1 MTKIQLRRDTASNW
15 STNNP
20 TPSAGEPCFE
30 TDTGKLKIGDGITAY
45 NSLPYQGGTSD
56 TAVTIDTA
64 QTISGLKTFTNDINI
79 HQWTS
84 GSSSIREA
92 HIDLSSGNMNEYI
105 SASGT
110 DKFFGMYSS
119 SDNGIQIGTSRT
131 DFAQG
136 LSIKPSSLT
145 FKSSDGT
152 TTDLLAGG
160 NIPVASDTTLG
171 GVKIGSSVKLDDDN
185 KLGINSETTLTNDI
199 RNTNTATYNLGLGG
213 YTTEQYSPL
222 IKYDK
227 NNHTVTARMTDR
239 KSMSGFVSYDNP
251 VDVTMMAKSFKVGD
265 VTNQYDVVTKSPVN
279 NEYMG
284 HMAMPSD
291 KYIDL
296 ELGASGTTYTAPA
309 DGYYRLTMKQ
319 SAAEQYAY
327 LASYTTNDEPILSTT
342 SKTATGTDSLS
353 TWIAVHKGQTVKAVY
368 NASGKRVFK
377 FIYAI
382 GSEPAT

>member
-79 HQWTS
+79 TPQTS
-84 GSSSIREA
+84 GSSSVREA

-110 DKFFGMYSS
+110 DKTFGMYSS
-119 SDNGIQIGTSRT
+119 SEDGIRIGTSKT
-131 DFAQG
+131 DFTRG

-160 NIPVASDTTLG
+160 T
-171 GVKIGSSVKLDDDN
+171 
-185 KLGINSETTLTNDI
+185 
-199 RNTNTATYNLGLGG
+199 
-213 YTTEQYSPL
+213 
-222 IKYDK
+222 
-227 NNHTVTARMTDR
+227 
-239 KSMSGFVSYDNP
+239 
-251 VDVTMMAKSFKVGD
+251 GD
-265 VTNQYDVVTKSPVN
+265 VTSAGNNTFTGINTFKGTSLNVGDDNNYSEIANFSGATYTVGDQEDTTIFNPLELGASYNNTVLKSTVRVLETDTASATKKAYRIMTKSTTN
-279 NEYMG
+279 NEYMA

-291 KYIDL
+291 KFIDL

-309 DGYYRLTMKQ
+309 DGYIRCENNGASSNPLKLVNLTNNI
-319 SAAEQYAY
+319 SAVVAEGNMGYAPSIFIPCKKNDNVRFY
-327 LASYTTNDEPILSTT
+327 YVQPEGSVTTI
-342 SKTATGTDSLS
+342 
-353 TWIAVHKGQTVKAVY
+353 
-368 NASGKRVFK
+368 R

-382 GSEPAT
+382 GSEPAS

>member
-64 QTISGLKTFTNDINI
+64 QTISGEKTFSNDIVI
-79 HQWTS
+79 HQWNS
-84 GSSSIREA
+84 NKSPVRET
-92 HIDLSSGNMNEYI
+92 HIDLSNGNGNDFI
-105 SASGT
+105 SASGI
-110 DKFFGMYSS
+110 DKAFGMYTKRSE
-119 SDNGIQIGTSRT
+119 GIQLGTDALDYT
-131 DFAQG
+131 KG

-160 NIPVASDTTLG
+160 T
-171 GVKIGSSVKLDDDN
+171 
-185 KLGINSETTLTNDI
+185 
-199 RNTNTATYNLGLGG
+199 
-213 YTTEQYSPL
+213 
-222 IKYDK
+222 
-227 NNHTVTARMTDR
+227 
-239 KSMSGFVSYDNP
+239 
-251 VDVTMMAKSFKVGD
+251 GD
-265 VTNQYDVVTKSPVN
+265 VTSTGNNTFTGMNIFKGKSLNVGDDNSYSDIANFSGTTYTVGDQEDTTILNPLELGASFNNTVLKSNVRVLEMDKASATKKAYSIMTKSTTN

-284 HMAMPSD
+284 HMAMTSN
-291 KYIDL
+291 KFIDL
-296 ELGASGTTYTAPA
+296 ELGASGTAYVAPA

-327 LASYTTNDEPILSTT
+327 LASYTDNDEPILSTT

-353 TWIAVHKGQTVKAVY
+353 TWVLVHKGQKIKAVY
-368 NASGKRVFK
+368 NAPEKRVFR
-377 FIYAI
+377 FIYTI

>member
-56 TAVTIDTA
+56 SAVTTDTE

-79 HQWTS
+79 NQWTS
-84 GSSSIREA
+84 GSSSVREA

-110 DKFFGMYSS
+110 NKIFGMYSS
-119 SDNGIQIGTSRT
+119 SSEGIRIGTSKT

-152 TTDLLAGG
+152 ITDLLAGG
-160 NIPVASDTTLG
+160 T
-171 GVKIGSSVKLDDDN
+171 
-185 KLGINSETTLTNDI
+185 
-199 RNTNTATYNLGLGG
+199 
-213 YTTEQYSPL
+213 
-222 IKYDK
+222 
-227 NNHTVTARMTDR
+227 
-239 KSMSGFVSYDNP
+239 
-251 VDVTMMAKSFKVGD
+251 GD
-265 VTNQYDVVTKSPVN
+265 VTSAGDNTFSGNNTFNKKIITEKGIDSQAKITTTGLLCYGGMGSSDLYLGLPTAGTVPSVKSSQANKNIMFNGTFFDGMSMTNCSWDFVGTGMKIGDSTETLYDVVTKSPVN

-284 HMAMPSD
+284 HMAMPSN

-309 DGYYRLTMKQ
+309 DGYCYLNTMNH
-319 SAAEQYAY
+319 
-327 LASYTTNDEPILSTT
+327 NDYMSVTIEN
-342 SKTATGTDSLS
+342 KTAGYMVTSVDNAGSSVRILMPVKKSDTFEIRYGSLGTQ
-353 TWIAVHKGQTVKAVY
+353 TIERFFYAV
-368 NASGKRVFK
+368 
-377 FIYAI
+377 
-382 GSEPAT
+382 GSEP

>member
-1 MTKIQLRRDTASNW
+1 MTKIQLRRDTAANW

-30 TDTGKLKIGDGITAY
+30 TDTSRLKIGDGITAY

-56 TAVTIDTA
+56 TSVTTDTA
-64 QTISGLKTFTNDINI
+64 QTISGKKTFTNDII
-79 HQWTS
+79 IAQWNSNMSPT
-84 GSSSIREA
+84 RET

-110 DKFFGMYSS
+110 DKTFGMYSS
-119 SDNGIQIGTSRT
+119 SGDGIQIGTSKT
-131 DFAQG
+131 DFTRG

-160 NIPVASDTTLG
+160 T
-171 GVKIGSSVKLDDDN
+171 
-185 KLGINSETTLTNDI
+185 
-199 RNTNTATYNLGLGG
+199 
-213 YTTEQYSPL
+213 
-222 IKYDK
+222 
-227 NNHTVTARMTDR
+227 
-239 KSMSGFVSYDNP
+239 
-251 VDVTMMAKSFKVGD
+251 GD
-265 VTNQYDVVTKSPVN
+265 VTSAGNNTFTGINIFKGKSLNVGDDNGYYDVASLSGATYVVGDQEDTTILNPLELGASFSNTVLKSNVQVLEFDKTSATKKAYGIMTKSPTN

-309 DGYYRLTMKQ
+309 DGYFILTGR
-319 SAAEQYAY
+319 
-327 LASYTTNDEPILSTT
+327 LSTSSDVGHVTLINRLNT
-342 SKTATGTDSLS
+342 SSGTDG
-353 TWIAVHKGQTVKAVY
+353 KFTVRCYGVGSPDAGIGLYASVPAKAGDNVVAAWAGAAT
-368 NASGKRVFK
+368 ASILR
-377 FIYAI
+377 FIYAV
-382 GSEPAT
+382 GSEPAS

>member
-1 MTKIQLRRDTASNW
+1 MTKIQLRRDTAANW
-15 STNNP
+15 SDNNP

-45 NSLPYQGGTSD
+45 NSLPYQGGTLD

-79 HQWTS
+79 AQWTS
-84 GSSSIREA
+84 GSSSVRET
-92 HIDLSSGNMNEYI
+92 HIDLSSGNKNAYI
-105 SASGT
+105 SASGV
-110 DKFFGMYSS
+110 DKNFGMYSS
-119 SDNGIQIGTSRT
+119 SSNGIQIGTSKT

-160 NIPVASDTTLG
+160 T
-171 GVKIGSSVKLDDDN
+171 
-185 KLGINSETTLTNDI
+185 
-199 RNTNTATYNLGLGG
+199 
-213 YTTEQYSPL
+213 
-222 IKYDK
+222 
-227 NNHTVTARMTDR
+227 
-239 KSMSGFVSYDNP
+239 
-251 VDVTMMAKSFKVGD
+251 GD
-265 VTNQYDVVTKSPVN
+265 VTSAGNNTFTGINIFKGKSLNVGDDNSYSDIASFSGASYTVGDQEDTTIVNPLELGASFNNTVLKSNVRVLETDTASTTKKAYSIMTKSPTN

-296 ELGASGTTYTAPA
+296 ELGASGTTYTALA

-368 NASGKRVFK
+368 NAPEKRVFR

>member
-1 MTKIQLRRDTASNW
+1 MTKIQLRRDTAANW

-64 QTISGLKTFTNDINI
+64 QTISGEKTFTNNI
-79 HQWTS
+79 IISQWNSNVSPT
-84 GSSSIREA
+84 RET
-92 HIDLSSGNMNEYI
+92 HIDLSNGNGNNFI
-105 SASGT
+105 SANGI
-110 DKFFGMYSS
+110 DKTFGMYTKG
-119 SDNGIQIGTSRT
+119 SDGIQLGTDGLDYT
-131 DFAQG
+131 KG
-136 LSIKPSSLT
+136 LSIKPSSLI

-152 TTDLLAGG
+152 VTNLLAGG
-160 NIPVASDTTLG
+160 TG
-171 GVKIGSSVKLDDDN
+171 
-185 KLGINSETTLTNDI
+185 
-199 RNTNTATYNLGLGG
+199 
-213 YTTEQYSPL
+213 
-222 IKYDK
+222 
-227 NNHTVTARMTDR
+227 
-239 KSMSGFVSYDNP
+239 
-251 VDVTMMAKSFKVGD
+251 DVTSAGDNTFTGMNIFKGKGLKVGD
-265 VTNQYDVVTKSPVN
+265 DNGYCDVASLSGATYVVGDQEDTTILNPLELGASFNNTVLKSNVRVLEIDATSATKKAYGIMTKSPTN

-296 ELGASGTTYTAPA
+296 ELGASGTTYTAPT

-353 TWIAVHKGQTVKAVY
+353 TWIPVHKGQTVKAVY
-368 NASGKRVFK
+368 NAPEKRVFR

>member
-56 TAVTIDTA
+56 TAVTTDTA
-64 QTISGLKTFTNDINI
+64 QTIFGLKTFENDINI
-79 HQWTS
+79 SQWTT
-84 GSSSIREA
+84 GGSSIRET
-92 HIDLSSGNMNEYI
+92 HIDLSSGNMNDYI
-105 SASGT
+105 SASGV
-110 DKFFGMYSS
+110 DKNFGMYSNS
-119 SDNGIQIGTSRT
+119 ANGIQIGTSKI

-145 FKSSDGT
+145 FKSLDGT

-160 NIPVASDTTLG
+160 T
-171 GVKIGSSVKLDDDN
+171 
-185 KLGINSETTLTNDI
+185 
-199 RNTNTATYNLGLGG
+199 
-213 YTTEQYSPL
+213 
-222 IKYDK
+222 
-227 NNHTVTARMTDR
+227 
-239 KSMSGFVSYDNP
+239 
-251 VDVTMMAKSFKVGD
+251 GD
-265 VTNQYDVVTKSPVN
+265 VTSAGNNTFTGTNIFKGKSLNVGDDNTYSDIASFSGASYTVGDQEDTTIINPVEIGASFNNTVLKSAVRVLEIDATSATKKAYSIMTKSPTN

-368 NASGKRVFK
+368 NAPEKRVFR

>member
-56 TAVTIDTA
+56 TAVTTDTA

-79 HQWTS
+79 SQWTS
-84 GSSSIREA
+84 GSSPIRET
-92 HIDLSSGNMNEYI
+92 HIDLSSGNMNAYI
-105 SASGT
+105 SANGT
-110 DKFFGMYSS
+110 DKNFGMYSNS
-119 SDNGIQIGTSRT
+119 GNGIQIGTSKT

-145 FKSSDGT
+145 FKSIDGT

-160 NIPVASDTTLG
+160 T
-171 GVKIGSSVKLDDDN
+171 
-185 KLGINSETTLTNDI
+185 
-199 RNTNTATYNLGLGG
+199 
-213 YTTEQYSPL
+213 
-222 IKYDK
+222 
-227 NNHTVTARMTDR
+227 
-239 KSMSGFVSYDNP
+239 
-251 VDVTMMAKSFKVGD
+251 GD
-265 VTNQYDVVTKSPVN
+265 VTSAGNNTFTGINIFKGKSLNVGDDNTYSDIASFSGASYTVGDQEDTTILNPLELGASFTNTVLKSNVKVLEFDKTSATKKAYGIMTKSPTN

-368 NASGKRVFK
+368 NAPEKRVFR

>member
-1 MTKIQLRRDTASNW
+1 MTKIQLRRDTAANW

-56 TAVTIDTA
+56 TAVTTDTA
-64 QTISGLKTFTNDINI
+64 QTISGEKTFTNDIVINQWNNNI
-79 HQWTS
+79 S
-84 GSSSIREA
+84 PVRET
-92 HIDLSSGNMNEYI
+92 HIDLSNGNGNTFI
-105 SASGT
+105 SANGT
-110 DKFFGMYSS
+110 DKTFGMYTKSS
-119 SDNGIQIGTSRT
+119 EGIQLCT
-131 DFAQG
+131 DGLDYTKG
-136 LSIKPSSLT
+136 LSIKSSSLT
-145 FKSSDGT
+145 FKNSDGT
-152 TTDLLAGG
+152 VTDLLAGG
-160 NIPVASDTTLG
+160 T
-171 GVKIGSSVKLDDDN
+171 
-185 KLGINSETTLTNDI
+185 
-199 RNTNTATYNLGLGG
+199 
-213 YTTEQYSPL
+213 
-222 IKYDK
+222 
-227 NNHTVTARMTDR
+227 
-239 KSMSGFVSYDNP
+239 
-251 VDVTMMAKSFKVGD
+251 GD
-265 VTNQYDVVTKSPVN
+265 VTSAGNNTFTGTNIFKGKSLNVGDDNTYSDIASFSGATYTVGDQEDTTIFNPLEIGASFNNTVLKRNVRVLETDTTSSTKKAYSIMTKSPTN

-284 HMAMPSD
+284 HMAMPSN

-368 NASGKRVFK
+368 NAPEKRVFR
-377 FIYAI
+377 FVYTI
-382 GSEPAT
+382 GSEPAV

>member
-56 TAVTIDTA
+56 TAVTTDTA

-79 HQWTS
+79 SQWTS
-84 GSSSIREA
+84 GSSPIRET
-92 HIDLSSGNMNEYI
+92 HIDLSSGNMNAYI
-105 SASGT
+105 SANGT
-110 DKFFGMYSS
+110 DKNFGMYSNS
-119 SDNGIQIGTSRT
+119 GNGIQIGTSKT

-145 FKSSDGT
+145 FKSIDGT

-160 NIPVASDTTLG
+160 T
-171 GVKIGSSVKLDDDN
+171 
-185 KLGINSETTLTNDI
+185 
-199 RNTNTATYNLGLGG
+199 
-213 YTTEQYSPL
+213 
-222 IKYDK
+222 
-227 NNHTVTARMTDR
+227 
-239 KSMSGFVSYDNP
+239 
-251 VDVTMMAKSFKVGD
+251 GD
-265 VTNQYDVVTKSPVN
+265 VTSAGNNTFTGMNIFKGKSLNVGDDNTYSDIASFSGASYTVGDQEDTTILNPLELGASFTNTVLKSNVRVLEFDKTSATKKAYGIMTKSPTN

-368 NASGKRVFK
+368 NAPEKRVFR

>member
-20 TPSAGEPCFE
+20 TPSTGEPCFE
-30 TDTGKLKIGDGITAY
+30 TDTGRLKIGDGITAY

-56 TAVTIDTA
+56 TAVTTDTA
-64 QTISGLKTFTNDINI
+64 QTISGLKTFTNDINL

-84 GSSSIREA
+84 GRPSVREA

-110 DKFFGMYSS
+110 DKIFGMYSS
-119 SDNGIQIGTSRT
+119 SSSGIQMGTSKT

-152 TTDLLAGG
+152 VTDLLARG
-160 NIPVASDTTLG
+160 T
-171 GVKIGSSVKLDDDN
+171 
-185 KLGINSETTLTNDI
+185 
-199 RNTNTATYNLGLGG
+199 
-213 YTTEQYSPL
+213 
-222 IKYDK
+222 
-227 NNHTVTARMTDR
+227 
-239 KSMSGFVSYDNP
+239 
-251 VDVTMMAKSFKVGD
+251 GD
-265 VTNQYDVVTKSPVN
+265 VTSAGNNTFTGTNIFKGKSLNVGDDNTFSDIASFSGATYTVGDQEDTTIFNPLEIGASFNNAVLKSNVRVLEIDTTSATKKAYKIMTKSPTN

-368 NASGKRVFK
+368 NAPEKRVFR
-377 FIYAI
+377 FIYTI
-382 GSEPAT
+382 GSEPAV

>member
-56 TAVTIDTA
+56 TAVTTDTA
-64 QTISGLKTFTNDINI
+64 QTISGLKTFINDINI
-79 HQWTS
+79 NQWTS
-84 GSSSIREA
+84 GGSSIREA
-92 HIDLSSGNMNEYI
+92 HIDFSSGNMNEYI
-105 SASGT
+105 SASGV

-119 SDNGIQIGTSRT
+119 SHEGIQIGTSKT
-131 DFAQG
+131 DFTQG

-145 FKSSDGT
+145 FKNSDGT
-152 TTDLLAGG
+152 VTDLLAGG
-160 NIPVASDTTLG
+160 T
-171 GVKIGSSVKLDDDN
+171 
-185 KLGINSETTLTNDI
+185 
-199 RNTNTATYNLGLGG
+199 
-213 YTTEQYSPL
+213 
-222 IKYDK
+222 
-227 NNHTVTARMTDR
+227 
-239 KSMSGFVSYDNP
+239 
-251 VDVTMMAKSFKVGD
+251 GD
-265 VTNQYDVVTKSPVN
+265 VTSAGNNTFTGVNVFKGKSLNVGDDNNYADIASFTGASYTVGDQEDTTIFNPLELGASFVNTVLKSSVCVLETDKASATKKAYSIMTKSPTN

-284 HMAMPSD
+284 HMAMPSN

-327 LASYTTNDEPILSTT
+327 LASYTDNDEPILSTT

-353 TWIAVHKGQTVKAVY
+353 TWVSVHKGQKVKAVY
-368 NASGKRVFK
+368 NAPEKRVFR

-382 GSEPAT
+382 GSEPAA